1 MNIGIIGSG
10 AIGGTLALKLSAAGH
25 RITLANSRGADTIPE
40 RYLAPGVQAGDTR
53 SLPQNL
59 DVLILS
65 VPPQALPQLV
75 DVITGLPDDTILVDT
90 SNYYPGLNG
99 QINELNQG
107 KTQAIWVAEQLGRPI
122 IKTWNAVLA
131 EVLQNPSG
139 PLALPIVG
147 DNPEHK
153 QVVAELVSATGFTPV
168 DAGALSEGWRQEPGS
183 PAYCTSLTADEL
195 HQALAQAKQE
205 LRADRRDLAMQ
216 VIANRGQENPE
227 QLNAAYFTAVN
238 RLIFGGSY

>member
-10 AIGGTLALKLSAAGH
+10 AIGGTLAFKLSTAGH
-25 RITLANSRGADTIPE
+25 RITLANSRGADTVPE

-65 VPPQALPQLV
+65 VPPQALPQLAK
-75 DVITGLPDDTILVDT
+75 ILAGLPDETIIVDT

-99 QINELNQG
+99 QIDELIQG

-122 IKTWNAVLA
+122 IKAWNAVLA
-131 EVLQNPSG
+131 EVLQNPNG
-139 PLALPIVG
+139 LLGLPIVG

-168 DAGALSEGWRQEPGS
+168 DAGTLSEGWRQEPGS

-195 HQALAQAKQE
+195 RQALTQAKPE
-205 LRADRRDLAMQ
+205 LLAERRDLAIQ

-227 QLNAAYFTAVN
+227 QLSTAYFTAVN
-238 RLIFGGSY
+238 RLIFGGTY

>member
-99 QINELNQG
+99 QIDELNQG

-139 PLALPIVG
+139 PLACRLWVTTRSTSRSLQSSSPLPVL
-147 DNPEHK
+147 PLWTP
-153 QVVAELVSATGFTPV
+153 APSARAGGRNLAPPPIAPV
-168 DAGALSEGWRQEPGS
+168 
-183 PAYCTSLTADEL
+183 
-195 HQALAQAKQE
+195 
-205 LRADRRDLAMQ
+205 
-216 VIANRGQENPE
+216 
-227 QLNAAYFTAVN
+227 
-238 RLIFGGSY
+238 